1 MSTLLARR
9 RVPLAAIAL
18 ACALTSNAATAQDT
32 SLAPAVVASV
42 SDAPPDGQGD
52 SVATGL
58 FGTIV
63 SATAGEVRRS
73 IREYDLG
80 GLTTSGQTTFA
91 VSGRITAN
99 NAIGVGPRD
108 FDIVLYDADGS
119 AQKSD
124 FEVAGTVLGSVS
136 YEPPLDI
143 ILDFDFDAT
152 GPAQALVQAGA
163 SHLGVRIEATNTPV
177 STNSTTDVFI
187 EVSGAGTADWVA
199 LTGENQLASL
209 RIADLDLD
217 GFDEV
222 VLASASKLNVWNA
235 DGTPFPGFPV
245 ALSMGAIGVPVCVD
259 LDLDGDLE
267 ICVPETVTIEVFE
280 HDGSAVPGWNPF
292 ISVLEV
298 SAGDIDGDGYPE
310 LVFSR
315 SNSAAVAYEHDG
327 TLKSSFSVNVPPFFS
342 WESAPALADVNG
354 DGVLDVLGRGTDSLC
369 AWDGAGNVLSGF
381 PVTVPGETI
390 PRPVIGDLD
399 GDGAEEIVLTS
410 DINAPFEAGLDEL
423 WLVDLSGALLP
434 GWPVSVPMSIVDHP
448 SLVDLDGDG
457 DLEIAMVASGA
468 DSVRRLHAWHH
479 DGGVVTGFPLIPS
492 SPTSLVSYSTVTSA
506 DLDGDEVSDLAFQA
520 GNNLFAYDGQGQS
533 LPGFP
538 VALGAV
544 AISAQ
549 SSPAPAL
556 GDIDRDGLV
565 EYVGSA
571 TTDIVTALQL
581 DAPFTGDLAGWNQ
594 DDGGVLG
601 QSLQRQLELRADA
614 HAVSVS
620 SGGTVNYLVDF
631 GPDSA
636 GRPYFILAGASGS
649 GPGTPLPDAAAIA
662 PFNVD
667 SLTLFVLSAA
677 GSASLPGFVGAVDG
691 NGQAFAQLPLGSLDP
706 TLAGVRVDLAAVL
719 LFPIDAVSNG
729 VGLWFTP

>member
-1 MSTLLARR
+1 MKDLAARSRIAFATLALSC
-9 RVPLAAIAL
+9 VPLSANAL
-18 ACALTSNAATAQDT
+18 AQDT
-32 SLAPAVVASV
+32 SLAAEVVASV

-80 GLTTSGQTTFA
+80 GLTTNGQTTFA

-108 FDIVLYDADGS
+108 FDIVLYGANGA
-119 AQKSD
+119 AQASD
-124 FEVAGTVLGSVS
+124 FEISGSVLGSVS
-136 YEPPLDI
+136 YEPPLELLI
-143 ILDFDFDAT
+143 DFDFDAT
-152 GPAQALVQAGA
+152 AAAQALVQAGA
-163 SHLGVRIEATNTPV
+163 THLGVRIEATNNPV
-177 STNSTTDVFI
+177 STNATADVFV
-187 EVSGAGTADWVA
+187 EVTGVSSEDWVA

-222 VLASASKLNVWNA
+222 VLASVSKLNVWKA

-245 ALSMGAIGVPVCVD
+245 SLSMGSTGAPVCVD

-280 HDGSAVPGWNPF
+280 HDGSAVAGWNPF
-292 ISVLEV
+292 ISVRDV
-298 SAGDIDGDGYPE
+298 SAGDIDGDGFPE

-327 TLKSSFSVNVPPFFS
+327 TLKASFSLNVPPFFS

-354 DGVLDVLGRGTDSLC
+354 DGTLDVLGRGTDALC
-369 AWDGAGNVLSGF
+369 AWDGDGNVLSGF

-423 WLVDLSGALLP
+423 WLVDMSGTLLP

-457 DLEIAMVASGA
+457 DLEVAMVATGA
-468 DSVRRLHAWHH
+468 DAVRRLHAWHH
-479 DGGVVTGFPLIPS
+479 DGAPVAGFPLIPS
-492 SPTSLVSYSTVTSA
+492 SPTSLASYSTVTSA

-520 GNNLFAYDGQGQS
+520 GNNLFAYNGQGQS

-544 AISAQ
+544 AISSQ

-581 DAPFTGDLAGWNQ
+581 DAPFTGDLAGWSQ
-594 DDGGVLG
+594 DDGGALG
-601 QSLQRQLELRADA
+601 QSRQQPLELRADV
-614 HAVSVS
+614 HSVSVS

-631 GPDSA
+631 GPGAA
-636 GRPYFILAGASGS
+636 GRAYFILAGASGS
-649 GPGTPLPDAAAIA
+649 GPGTPLPDAPAIA

-667 SLTLFVLSAA
+667 SLTLFVLGAA

-691 NGQAFAQLPLGSLDP
+691 NGQAIAQLPLGSLDP
-706 TLAGVRVDLAAVL
+706 SLAGVRIDLAAVL
-719 LFPIDAVSNG
+719 LFPIDAASNG